1 MDDFKTMKETIQPVF
16 APMYKDEYERGFVE
30 GRLSTVKSAVHRA
43 VEGYGKMRQ
52 LTQEEISEFTHRMIL
67 ASGQNPNAADINI
80 IGLEKIVED
89 ILQKAQEK

>member
-43 VEGYGKMRQ
+43 VEGYGKMRE
-52 LTQEEISEFTHRMIL
+52 LSDEEIQEVLKECKMENLGDNTLTLRFARAL
-67 ASGQNPNAADINI
+67 
-80 IGLEKIVED
+80 LK
-89 ILQKAQEK
+89 KAQEK